1 MSAELMPIEDE
12 DERIFAA
19 WKAGKGQRI
28 IAREMGLSQMEV
40 EQAID
45 RALPA
50 LSQLTQS
57 RAYKRQLFLMEDLE
71 TEFYA
76 IAKRDKS
83 IDAAHLCVRLN
94 ERVCSMN
101 GWSSVNLRVDPI
113 AAQTAEQP
121 TRYQKIHDAIM
132 RLADSGTPAQRAVRK
147 MLNELSPDEALARLT
162 AGNGAALVPADREPI
177 ATGTDRERDKG
188 AT

>member
-57 RAYKRQLFLMEDLE
+57 RAYKRQLFLMEDLN

-83 IDAAHLCVRLN
+83 IDAAHLCARLN
-94 ERVCSMN
+94 ERICAMN
-101 GWSSVNLRVDPI
+101 GWSSINLKMDPV
-113 AAQTAEQP
+113 AAQAAEQP
-121 TRYQKIHDAIM
+121 TSYQKITDVLM
-132 RLADSGTPAQRAVRK
+132 NLKYGGPRPSNGD
-147 MLNELSPDEALARLT
+147 
-162 AGNGAALVPADREPI
+162 GAAGPASSC
-177 ATGTDRERDKG
+177 AGER
-188 AT
+188 